1 MTTPRIE
8 IQWRIEAKEKQK
20 QKKPQ
25 EFIQSKA
32 AVNIRYEYE

>member
-20 QKKPQ
+20 KKPQ

-32 AVNIRYEYE
+32 AVNVRYEYE